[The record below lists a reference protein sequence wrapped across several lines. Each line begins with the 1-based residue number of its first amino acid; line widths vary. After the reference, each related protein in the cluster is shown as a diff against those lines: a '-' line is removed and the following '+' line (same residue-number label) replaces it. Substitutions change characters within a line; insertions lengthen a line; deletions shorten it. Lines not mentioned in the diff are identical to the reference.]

1 MQTRRHA
8 RDISAALLAVVAT
21 SLLAVGS
28 VAAHRQIVD
37 PKGGDT
43 LISGPIARPWVQAH
57 CHAAALAGRLRSVRW
72 RRGVPA
78 RRDAPMPVKRH
89 QPRRPG
95 DRPITDSAPQEDRAA
110 ALYGRRLFL
119 TR

>member
-57 CHAAALAGRLRSVRW
+57 CHAAALAVVFEASG
-72 RRGVPA
+72 GVVAFSPGATVPCPSTSPTPA
-78 RRDAPMPVKRH
+78 AR
-89 QPRRPG
+89 
-95 DRPITDSAPQEDRAA
+95 
-110 ALYGRRLFL
+110 
-119 TR
+119 

>member
-1 MQTRRHA
+1 MHPRRHA

-28 VAAHRQIVD
+28 VAEHRQIVD

-57 CHAAALAGRLRSVRW
+57 CHAAALAVVFEASG
-72 RRGVPA
+72 GVVAFP
-78 RRDAPMPVKRH
+78 
-89 QPRRPG
+89 PG
-95 DRPITDSAPQEDRAA
+95 ATLPCPSNVTNPGGQVT
-110 ALYGRRLFL
+110 GP
-119 TR
+119 